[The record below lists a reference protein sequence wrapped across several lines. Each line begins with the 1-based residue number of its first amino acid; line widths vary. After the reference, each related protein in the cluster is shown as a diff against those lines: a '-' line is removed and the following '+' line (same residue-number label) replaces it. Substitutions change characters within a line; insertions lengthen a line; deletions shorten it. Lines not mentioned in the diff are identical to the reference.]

1 MQTRDAFNKARECG
15 LDLVEISPTAKPPVC
30 RIMDYGKFKYEE
42 GKKER
47 TAKKNKSATKVKE
60 IKFHANVGDHDY
72 DTKLRRIREFLGEGN
87 RVKASLWFRGREG
100 AHREFG
106 FDVLNRVIKACEDIA
121 NVEQSPQLFGRNLIM
136 RLTPKP
142 STKAQG
148 GKSN

>member
-1 MQTRDAFNKARECG
+1 MQTRDALNKAREWG

-47 TAKKNKSATKVKE
+47 SAKKNKSATKVKE
-60 IKFHANVGDHDY
+60 IKFHANVGDHDFGV
-72 DTKLRRIREFLGEGN
+72 KLRRIREFLGEGH

-106 FDVLNRVIKACEDIA
+106 YDVLNRVIKECEDLA
-121 NVEQSPQLFGRNLIM
+121 NVEQTPQLFGRNLIM

-142 STKAQG
+142 AAKGKAQ
-148 GKSN
+148 KAS